1 MSNQKKLEIMPLEEH
16 DRGVAAYLMI
26 YSKFNELVGSVRKIE
41 TGAAAIKSGIIVKK
55 FYKAVYNGK
64 IVGIA
69 SLSDTRSRYLELN
82 YDDVKKQVGII
93 KAKKIYSV
101 LENIFDVKNIP
112 DGCAYIT
119 FPVSSEGDADYVVKA
134 LLEYIFS
141 LKKYTEYYTYI
152 SKFDSEKRKILE
164 EIGFRVIE
172 DYSLEKASE
181 SNKKEADCLLMKYSE
196 RF

>member
-1 MSNQKKLEIMPLEEH
+1 MSNQKKIEIMPLEEH

-26 YSKFNELVGSVRKIE
+26 YSKFNELIGSVRKIE

-55 FYKAVYNGK
+55 FYKAIYNGK
-64 IVGIA
+64 IIGIA

-82 YDDVKKQVGII
+82 YADVKKQVGII
-93 KAKKIYSV
+93 KAKKIYSA
-101 LENIFDVKNIP
+101 LENVFEVKNIP

-119 FPVSSEGDADYVVKA
+119 FPVSSEGDADYVAKA

-152 SKFDSEKRKILE
+152 SKLASEKRKILE
-164 EIGFRVIE
+164 EVGFRAIE
-172 DYSLEKASE
+172 DYGLQKDCEL
-181 SNKKEADCLLMKYSE
+181 NKKETDFLLMKYS
-196 RF
+196 